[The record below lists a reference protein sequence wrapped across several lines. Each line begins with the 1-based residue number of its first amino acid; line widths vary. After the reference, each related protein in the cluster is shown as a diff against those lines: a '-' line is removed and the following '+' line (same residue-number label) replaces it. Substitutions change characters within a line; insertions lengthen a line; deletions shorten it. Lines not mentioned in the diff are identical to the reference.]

1 MIANLSVIISSTAVV
16 CTVCGWFIGHNLSR
30 KRDLENKKK
39 EIRISYLINAFRQFE
54 NAVQKD
60 YNSDEFTKLESAI
73 ADIQLFGSKRQIE
86 LSREF
91 SKEIAKHGTADC
103 TILLKDIRDDLRHEL
118 GLEPIT
124 SPWLFFRTATNKYT
138 INSHGCETPTC
149 AAWPAPGSSA
159 AGSPRRK
166 G

>member
-1 MIANLSVIISSTAVV
+1 MIANLSVIISITAIV

-60 YNSDEFTKLESAI
+60 YNSNELTQLESDI

-86 LSREF
+86 LSKEF
-91 SKEIAKHGTADC
+91 AKEIAQHGIADC
-103 TILLKDIRDDLRHEL
+103 TILLEDIRDDLRHEL
-118 GLEPIT
+118 GLEHIT
-124 SPWLFFRTATNKYT
+124 SPWQFFRTATKKYT
-138 INSHGCETPTC
+138 SNSQ
-149 AAWPAPGSSA
+149 
-159 AGSPRRK
+159 
-166 G
+166 

>member
-73 ADIQLFGSKRQIE
+73 ADIQLFGSKGRLNYPENFQ
-86 LSREF
+86 
-91 SKEIAKHGTADC
+91 
-103 TILLKDIRDDLRHEL
+103 
-118 GLEPIT
+118 
-124 SPWLFFRTATNKYT
+124 
-138 INSHGCETPTC
+138 
-149 AAWPAPGSSA
+149 
-159 AGSPRRK
+159 RK
-166 G
+166 